1 MFSTILLLYILFFT
15 ELQEATN
22 SGKDGSSNSSIWLSW
37 VETSGYEVCDTF
49 HCWRRLFHLITYCN
63 ISALSSAEASPFVLE
78 VHFARWVQAQSG
90 IITHSADPFHPWKS
104 LWASTSPVSSVRRR
118 GCHASL
124 LRLLSHPSRYSQYLV
139 LLIGKDTLP
148 AVSRRSWLFSC
159 RLY

>member
-15 ELQEATN
+15 ELFEAT
-22 SGKDGSSNSSIWLSW
+22 SSRKDGSSNSSIWLSW
-37 VETSGYEVCDTF
+37 VETFGYDWSVWHVPLLTS
-49 HCWRRLFHLITYCN
+49 T
-63 ISALSSAEASPFVLE
+63 LSSYYIQYHFSSLLCRGFTVRPRSPLCE
-78 VHFARWVQAQSG
+78 VSVGAKWNHHPLSG
-90 IITHSADPFHPWKS
+90 S
-104 LWASTSPVSSVRRR
+104 LPPVKKPLRRR